1 MAFTPNKKNLTER
14 ANYGVRVARPGYDA
28 NDCAQNQLLFNSGWP
43 ILQISE
49 VIDMNTANTVNIYE
63 YTVTTIVIV
72 TATGVQ
78 VSRDVEVSYPDA
90 VPEGYTSTYTYN
102 YDPDEAG
109 GSYRNMWVNRKYV
122 KKALAGNR
130 TVYTYPQ
137 QTSTSGEY
145 TTIVETRCDLA
156 QYAVK
161 SHRLGYTP
169 FFMTSEMVSNIDGYV
184 ILFSLD
190 ISKDVDYPYT
200 EKPLA
205 LLSPATDYGIKSS
218 SKFGKKVPG
227 LCSNMFSKLVQA
239 VKTQETS
246 TSDID
251 MDKRSIW
258 SPVKSASDAKGGEL
272 LPYEFY
278 SFIGDSDS
286 GAGIDGGVYYR
297 RDWPFYMTRYEGA
310 SLNDAWAVSVG
321 SFQDAIDT
329 KNSLVVLRSPMVS
342 PEYEER
348 VL

>member
-1 MAFTPNKKNLTER
+1 MAYAPNKKNLTER

-43 ILQISE
+43 ILQIAE
-49 VIDMNTANTVNIYE
+49 VIDMDTANTVNVYE
-63 YTVTTIVIV
+63 YTITTTVIV

-78 VSRDVEVSYPDA
+78 VSRDEEVSYPDA

-102 YDPDEAG
+102 FDPDEAG

-130 TVYTYPQ
+130 TIYRYPQ

-145 TTIVETRCDLA
+145 TTIVDTMCSLS

-169 FFMTSEMVSNIDGYV
+169 FFMTSDLVSDIDGYV

-218 SKFGKKVPG
+218 SKFGSKVPG

-246 TSDID
+246 NSD
-251 MDKRSIW
+251 MDRMAIW
-258 SPVKSASDAKGGEL
+258 SPVKSASDASGGEL
-272 LPYEFY
+272 LPFEFY

-297 RDWPFYMTRYEGA
+297 RDWPFYISRYNGA
-310 SLNDAWAVSVG
+310 GLSDAWAVSVT
-321 SFQDAIDT
+321 SFQDAVDT

>member
-43 ILQISE
+43 ILQIAE
-49 VIDMNTANTVNIYE
+49 VIDMSATKRIDVYE
-63 YTVTTIVIV
+63 YTVTTTVINSS
-72 TATGVQ
+72 TMTP
-78 VSRDVEVSYPDA
+78 VSTDVNVSHPDT
-90 VPEGYTSTYTYN
+90 VPSGYSSTYTYS
-102 YDPDEAG
+102 YDPDSNG

-130 TVYTYPQ
+130 TTYTYPEE
-137 QTSTSGEY
+137 SHSSGGYLTVIEKEC
-145 TTIVETRCDLA
+145 VLA
-156 QYAVK
+156 PYGVK
-161 SHRLGYTP
+161 SHRLGYAP
-169 FFMTSEMVSNIDGYV
+169 FFMTSDMVSNVSGYV
-184 ILFSLD
+184 ILFSVD

-251 MDKRSIW
+251 RRAIW

-272 LPYEFY
+272 LPFEFY

-286 GAGIDGGVYYR
+286 GAGVDGGVYYR
-297 RDWPFYMTRYEGA
+297 RDWPFYMTRYDGA

-321 SFQDAIDT
+321 SFQDSIDT